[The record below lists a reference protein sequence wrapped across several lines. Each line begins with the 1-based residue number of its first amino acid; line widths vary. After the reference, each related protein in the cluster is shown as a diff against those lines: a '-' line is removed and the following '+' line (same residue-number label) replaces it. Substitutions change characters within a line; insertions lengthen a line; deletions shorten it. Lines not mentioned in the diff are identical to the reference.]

1 VSDGHVYSTGRRVM
15 VLGGTSEIAL
25 AIVRELQ
32 AQAPREVALLGRDRE
47 GLERAAAQLSS
58 AGCQRMITLE
68 LDALATDRHG
78 EMLDRAI
85 AELGGV
91 DIVVLAV
98 GVLGERG
105 GLPSD
110 IPAALEVL
118 QVNTVGA
125 GSLLIHSAQKL
136 REQGGGTLV
145 VLSSVAAERAR
156 RANVVYGASKAGLDA
171 LAQGLGDDL
180 CEDGV
185 RVLVVRPGFVHTRM
199 TQDLPAAPLASTP
212 EAVARA
218 VQAGLDNGSQTI
230 WVPGALRWL
239 MLVMR
244 MLPRFVFRRLKQ

>member
-47 GLERAAAQLSS
+47 GLERAAAQLNS
-58 AGCQRMITLE
+58 AGCQRIITLE

-85 AELGGV
+85 AELGGA

-110 IPAALEVL
+110 IPGALEVL

-136 REQGGGTLV
+136 SQQGGGTLV

-156 RANVVYGASKAGLDA
+156 RANAVYGASKAGLDA
-171 LAQGLGDDL
+171 LATSLGDDL
-180 CEDGV
+180 QDQGV

-199 TQDLPAAPLASTP
+199 TRDLPAAPLASTP

-218 VQAGLDNGSQTI
+218 VRAGLDSGSQTI

-239 MLVMR
+239 MLVIR
-244 MLPRFVFRRLKQ
+244 HLPRSLFRRMRQ

>member
-1 VSDGHVYSTGRRVM
+1 VSNGHVYSTGRRVM

-58 AGCQRMITLE
+58 DGCQRIITLE
-68 LDALATDRHG
+68 LNALATDLHS

-85 AELGGV
+85 AELGGA

-110 IPAALEVL
+110 IPAALEIL